1 MFAGVAVAL
10 PAMGEELHAGAT
22 SLGLVETLF
31 LAGSLAFLLPIG
43 RLADASDKR
52 TIYKFGLLAFALS
65 SLLISRLTSMP
76 AILVVRFF
84 QGITSAIF
92 GATAF
97 AIIADVVPVERRG
110 RIFGAST
117 GMIYAGLT
125 LGPIIAGYLIDV
137 ASWRA
142 VFVVG
147 AAPLLIGCA
156 VIHVLLPS
164 SWR

>member
-43 RLADASDKR
+43 RLADATDKR
-52 TIYKFGLLAFALS
+52 TIYKIGLLAFALS
-65 SLLISRLTSMP
+65 SLLISRLSSMP
-76 AILVVRFF
+76 AILAIRFF

-97 AIIADVVPVERRG
+97 AIISEIVPPERRG
-110 RIFGAST
+110 SVFG
-117 GMIYAGLT
+117 
-125 LGPIIAGYLIDV
+125 
-137 ASWRA
+137 
-142 VFVVG
+142 
-147 AAPLLIGCA
+147 
-156 VIHVLLPS
+156 S
-164 SWR
+164 S